1 MLHAHN
7 GRIAVIRS
15 ASDCRS
21 FGEHFYPLI
30 MGHGRRQ
37 LLWVGVSLGAL
48 IGDPFGRWMRSMAG
62 NTCCP

>member
-1 MLHAHN
+1 
-7 GRIAVIRS
+7 
-15 ASDCRS
+15 
-21 FGEHFYPLI
+21 